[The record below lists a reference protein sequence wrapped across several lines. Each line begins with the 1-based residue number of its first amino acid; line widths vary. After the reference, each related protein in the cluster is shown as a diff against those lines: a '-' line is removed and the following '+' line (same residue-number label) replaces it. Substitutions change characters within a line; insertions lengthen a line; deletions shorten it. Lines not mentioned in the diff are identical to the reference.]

1 MQFKTYFYLLFFTIL
16 AATPL
21 FAQQRPQYTQYIF
34 NNYLLNPALSGIENY
49 MDVKVGHRAQWA
61 GIENAPKTSFLS
73 AHWNLGADYLWK
85 NPLSL
90 PEKGDDPM
98 SRSYTQNYTSSPAH
112 HGMGIMAVSD
122 KAGPISRFDAGLT
135 YAYHLQ
141 TGGASNL
148 AVGVY
153 AGLSRIALDVNAIKL
168 ENDGDPALAN
178 VLASQFK
185 PDVGIGIWYYGAR
198 FFAGASA
205 QQILPM
211 RLAFT
216 KDANY
221 DDGKTVPH
229 FFLTSGYRLS
239 VDEEISAIPSV
250 MLKRVEGLPI
260 SFDANI
266 KFDYKDKI
274 WIGGS
279 YRKSDSFSAMLGFN
293 FKNLVNF
300 TYAYDLTTSGLRTIS
315 SGSHEIV
322 LGFQLANAYEVFSGG
337 RYWR

>member
-1 MQFKTYFYLLFFTIL
+1 MSLKKYLCFLLIL
-16 AATPL
+16 VSYLPV

-34 NNYLLNPALSGIENY
+34 NNYLLNPALSGVENY
-49 MDVKVGHRAQWA
+49 ADIKVGHRAQWA
-61 GIENAPKTSFLS
+61 GIESAPKTSFIS
-73 AHWNLGADYLWK
+73 AHWNLSDEYLWK

-141 TGGASNL
+141 MSGTNNL

-153 AGLSRIALDVNAIKL
+153 AGISRIALDVSAIKL
-168 ENDGDPALAN
+168 ETQTDPALGN

-185 PDVGIGIWYYGAR
+185 PDIGLGVWYYGAR
-198 FFAGASA
+198 FFAGASV

-211 RLAFT
+211 KLAFT
-216 KDANY
+216 NDANY
-221 DDGKTVPH
+221 GTGKSVPH

-239 VDEEISAIPSV
+239 IDDEISAIPSM
-250 MLKRVEGLPI
+250 MLKRVDGLPI
-260 SFDANI
+260 SLDANI

-279 YRKSDSFSAMLGFN
+279 YRKSDSFSTMLGFN
-293 FKNLVNF
+293 FKNFVNL
-300 TYAYDLTTSGLRTIS
+300 TYAYDLTTSGLNAIS
-315 SGSHEIV
+315 NGSHEIV
-322 LGFQLANAYEVFSGG
+322 LGFQLNNAYEVFSGG
-337 RYWR
+337 RSWR